1 MLFLMIATVEFRSN
15 GPRYR
20 PLLLDLA
27 GEMDRYFRVAV
38 KFRMVIKK
46 NVCMSSGRVELN

>member
-38 KFRMVIKK
+38 KFRIVIKK
-46 NVCMSSGRVELN
+46 TFARLRQSGRVA